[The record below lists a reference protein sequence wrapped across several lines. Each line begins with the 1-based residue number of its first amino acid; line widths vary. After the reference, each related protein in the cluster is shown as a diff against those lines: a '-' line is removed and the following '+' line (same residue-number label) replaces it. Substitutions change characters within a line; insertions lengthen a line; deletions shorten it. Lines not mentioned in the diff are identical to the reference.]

1 MKILQVNNVY
11 AQQSTGKITKEIHDG
26 LLKAGHKPYAAYGR
40 GEDFDGESVIRLCP
54 DWYGKLNS
62 FLSRITGLAHGGCFL
77 STAKLKRLIK
87 KEKPDVVH
95 LQCING
101 HFVNIYSLIEWLKRN
116 GIKTVLSLHAEFM
129 YTANCGYAYDCDQWK
144 HGCKKCPD
152 KFKATKSWFFDGT
165 GRSWRKMKKA
175 FDGFE
180 NDCIIC
186 PVSPWTEQRA
196 KQSDILKNFKFKTVY
211 NGVNTVEVFNRND
224 GDRSDKSTVFNVTFR
239 FNADKDNIKGSNYVI
254 ELARRM
260 PDVSFIVAGSADEI
274 PDLPKNI
281 TLLGVVNEQK
291 KLAEYY
297 RKASLTLM
305 VSRRETFSMPCA
317 ESLCCGTPVVGFKA
331 GAPEQISLSDY
342 SEFVE
347 HGDIDALEKAVRKW
361 LDKTDL
367 DRMEISEKAIETYS
381 VETMVNT
388 FLKIYEEIL
397 WN

>member
-26 LLKAGHKPYAAYGR
+26 LSKAGHKPYAAYGR
-40 GEDFDGESVIRLCP
+40 GEDFDGEDVIRLCP

-62 FLSRITGLAHGGCFL
+62 LLSRITGLAHGGCFL

-152 KFKATKSWFFDGT
+152 KFKATKSWLFDGT

-211 NGVNTVEVFNRND
+211 NGVNTTEAFCRAADDENEKN
-224 GDRSDKSTVFNVTFR
+224 TALNVTAR
-239 FNADKDNIKGSNYVI
+239 FSADEGHIKGGYYII